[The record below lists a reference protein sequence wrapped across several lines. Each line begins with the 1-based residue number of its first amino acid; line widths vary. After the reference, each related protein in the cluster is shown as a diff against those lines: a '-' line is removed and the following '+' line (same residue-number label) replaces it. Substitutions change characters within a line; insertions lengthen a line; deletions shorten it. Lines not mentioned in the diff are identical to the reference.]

1 MIVEIS
7 HFLTILATGLFL
19 LSGLFVL
26 FSNQNEYISNL
37 IARTYSHAFFFLI
50 VSFGLY
56 IWLAATDNFSVLYIA
71 SHSNSALPTFYKISS
86 IWSAHEGSMFLW
98 IVFLALWGF
107 IFNINISQNN
117 PLKSLAI
124 GTLSIIIVGFLLF
137 LLLTSNPFQTIL
149 PIPPNNGADINPV
162 LQDPALVIHPP
173 TLYLGYVGFGIPFA
187 CAIAFLIKG
196 NSDIEWELMVKKW
209 SILAWIFLT
218 IGITLGS
225 WWAYYELGWGGY
237 WFWDPVENVALMP
250 WLASTAFIH
259 SLSVSIKSKR
269 LRVWTILLAISV
281 FSLSLFGAFIVRSG
295 IIDSVH
301 SFANDPERGLYLL
314 GFITVIIMTS
324 LILFVLRFSKI
335 QSKEKIKRFSKESF
349 ISINNIFFG
358 VLIFSVMLGVIY
370 PLIYE
375 YLFDQKIS
383 VGAPFYSAIFSPIVL
398 LACVFLI
405 FSVDSKWARKFKFN
419 LVSLPILFSTMVS
432 LLITFIFFYLYE
444 INDIYMNLLIFIG
457 FLIICRYIFEI
468 LQSFRFKKYINSFS
482 AIAHMALGLLL
493 ISISLNSVLSI
504 ERAISLKIDETE
516 KYKDLTIY
524 FQNINLSNYS
534 NYDSIEADLLIQTSN
549 GKSFMLSPEKRR
561 YFTRG
566 QITTETAIH
575 ATPLRDIYM
584 TIGDQLDDGSWV
596 VNIQINYLIRWIWFS
611 AALMSLAGI
620 LLIVTNNRAS
630 IRNKKQDYEIT
641 T

>member
-1 MIVEIS
+1 MIIEIS
-7 HFLTILATGLFL
+7 HFFTILATGLFL
-19 LSGLFVL
+19 LSGIFAV
-26 FSNQNEYISNL
+26 SIKNTEYVSNL
-37 IARTYSHAFFFLI
+37 ISRTYSHAFLFLLI
-50 VSFGLY
+50 SFGLY
-56 IWLAATDNFSVLYIA
+56 VWLAATDNFSVLYIA
-71 SHSNSALPTFYKISS
+71 SHSNSDLPTFYKISS

-98 IVFLALWGF
+98 IVFLALWGYLF
-107 IFNINISQNN
+107 NFNITQTN
-117 PLKSLAI
+117 PIKSLAI
-124 GTLSIIIVGFLLF
+124 GILSLIIVGFLLF

-149 PIPPNNGADINPV
+149 PIPPSNGADINPV

-187 CAIAFLIKG
+187 CALAFLIKG
-196 NSDIEWELMVKKW
+196 NTEIEWELMVQKW
-209 SILAWIFLT
+209 SVVAWIFLT

-250 WLASTAFIH
+250 WLAATAFIH

-269 LRVWTILLAISV
+269 LRVWTLLLSILV

-314 GFITVIIMTS
+314 GFISVIIITS
-324 LILFVLRFSKI
+324 LVLFVIRFSKI
-335 QSKEKIKRFSKESF
+335 QSITRVKRFSKESF

-358 VLIFSVMLGVIY
+358 VLVFSVMLGVIY

-375 YLFDQKIS
+375 YLFNQKIS
-383 VGAPFYSAIFSPIVL
+383 VGAPFYTAIFSPIVL
-398 LACVFLI
+398 IACIFLI
-405 FSVDSKWARKFKFN
+405 FSIDSKWSREFKLN
-419 LVSLPILFSTMVS
+419 LMNLPIILSTTLS
-432 LLITFIFFYLYE
+432 FLITFVFIFLYK
-444 INDIYMNLLIFIG
+444 IDDIYMNLLIFVG

-468 LQSFRFKKYINSFS
+468 YKSISAKKYINPFS

-493 ISISLNSVLSI
+493 ISISLNSVLSS
-504 ERAISLKIDETE
+504 ERAMSIKIDETE
-516 KYKDLTIY
+516 SYKDLTIY
-524 FQNINLSNYS
+524 FQNVNLSEAY
-534 NYDSIEADLLIQTSN
+534 NYDAIEADLLVQTTN
-549 GKSFMLSPEKRR
+549 GESFLLTPEKRR

-575 ATPLRDIYM
+575 ASLLRDIYM

-611 AALMSLAGI
+611 AILMCMAGI
-620 LLIVTNNRAS
+620 MLIFS
-630 IRNKKQDYEIT
+630 KKRLRR
-641 T
+641 

>member
-1 MIVEIS
+1 MIIEIS
-7 HFLTILATGLFL
+7 HFFTILATGLFL
-19 LSGLFVL
+19 LSGFFAV
-26 FSNQNEYISNL
+26 SIKNTEYISNL
-37 IARTYSHAFFFLI
+37 ISRTYSHAFLFLLI
-50 VSFGLY
+50 SFGLY
-56 IWLAATDNFSVLYIA
+56 VWLAATDNFSVLYIA
-71 SHSNSALPTFYKISS
+71 SHSNSELPIFYKISS

-107 IFNINISQNN
+107 LFNFYINQSN
-117 PLKSLAI
+117 PIKSLAV
-124 GTLSIIIVGFLLF
+124 GVLSLIIVGFLLF

-149 PIPPNNGADINPV
+149 PVPPSNGADINPV

-187 CAIAFLIKG
+187 CAIAFLIRG
-196 NSDIEWELMVKKW
+196 NSEIEWELIVQKW
-209 SILAWIFLT
+209 SIMAWIFLT

-250 WLASTAFIH
+250 WLAATAFIH

-269 LRVWTILLAISV
+269 LRVWTLLLSILV

-324 LILFVLRFSKI
+324 LVLFVIRFSKI
-335 QSKEKIKRFSKESF
+335 QSEITIKRLSKESF

-358 VLIFSVMLGVIY
+358 VLVFSVMLGVIY
-370 PLIYE
+370 PLVYE
-375 YLFDQKIS
+375 YLFNQKIS

-398 LACVFLI
+398 IACIFLI
-405 FSVDSKWARKFKFN
+405 FSIDSKWSRKFKFN
-419 LVSLPILFSTMVS
+419 LMNFPIVLSTMLSVF
-432 LLITFIFFYLYE
+432 ITFVFIYLYK
-444 INDIYMNLLIFIG
+444 IDDIYINLLIFIG
-457 FLIICRYIFEI
+457 FLIICRYILEI
-468 LQSFRFKKYINSFS
+468 YKSISEKKYINPFS
-482 AIAHMALGLLL
+482 VLAHMALGLLL
-493 ISISLNSVLSI
+493 ISISLNSVLSS
-504 ERAISLKIDETE
+504 ERAMSIKIDQEE
-516 KYKDLTIY
+516 SYKDLTIY
-524 FQNINLSNYS
+524 FQNINVSKAY
-534 NYDSIEADLLIQTSN
+534 NYDAIEADLLVQTKN
-549 GKSFMLSPEKRR
+549 GESFLLSPEKRR

-575 ATPLRDIYM
+575 ASLLRDIYM

-611 AALMSLAGI
+611 ALLMCLAGI
-620 LLIVTNNRAS
+620 MLIF
-630 IRNKKQDYEIT
+630 KKKRSRK
-641 T
+641 

>member
-1 MIVEIS
+1 MIIEIS
-7 HFLTILATGLFL
+7 HFFAILATGLFL
-19 LSGLFVL
+19 LSGIFAV
-26 FSNQNEYISNL
+26 SIKNTEYVSNL
-37 IARTYSHAFFFLI
+37 ISRTYSHAFLFLLI
-50 VSFGLY
+50 SFGLY
-56 IWLAATDNFSVLYIA
+56 VWLAATDNFSVLYIA
-71 SHSNSALPTFYKISS
+71 SHSNSDLPIFYKISS

-98 IVFLALWGF
+98 IVFLALWGCLF
-107 IFNINISQNN
+107 NFNITQTN
-117 PLKSLAI
+117 PIKSLAI
-124 GTLSIIIVGFLLF
+124 GILSLIIVGFLLF

-149 PIPPNNGADINPV
+149 PIPPSNGADINPV

-187 CAIAFLIKG
+187 CALAFLIKG
-196 NSDIEWELMVKKW
+196 NTEIEWELIVQKW
-209 SILAWIFLT
+209 SVVAWIFLT

-250 WLASTAFIH
+250 WLAATAFIH

-269 LRVWTILLAISV
+269 LRVWTLLLSILV

-314 GFITVIIMTS
+314 GFISVIIITS
-324 LILFVLRFSKI
+324 LVLFVIRFSKI
-335 QSKEKIKRFSKESF
+335 QSIIRVKRFSKESF

-358 VLIFSVMLGVIY
+358 VLVFSVMLGVIY

-375 YLFDQKIS
+375 YLFNQKIS
-383 VGAPFYSAIFSPIVL
+383 VGAPFYTAIFSPIVL
-398 LACVFLI
+398 IACIFLI
-405 FSVDSKWARKFKFN
+405 FSIDSKWSREFKLN
-419 LVSLPILFSTMVS
+419 LMNLPIILSTTLS
-432 LLITFIFFYLYE
+432 FLITFVFIFLYK
-444 INDIYMNLLIFIG
+444 IDDIYINLLIFVG

-468 LQSFRFKKYINSFS
+468 YKSISAKKYINPFS

-493 ISISLNSVLSI
+493 ISISLNSVLST
-504 ERAISLKIDETE
+504 ERAMSIKIDETE
-516 KYKDLTIY
+516 SYKDLTIY
-524 FQNINLSNYS
+524 FQNINLSEAY
-534 NYDSIEADLLIQTSN
+534 NYDAIEADLLIQTTN
-549 GKSFMLSPEKRR
+549 GESFLLSPEKRR

-575 ATPLRDIYM
+575 ASLLRDIYM

-611 AALMSLAGI
+611 AILMCMAGI
-620 LLIVTNNRAS
+620 MLIFS
-630 IRNKKQDYEIT
+630 KKRLRR
-641 T
+641 

>member
-1 MIVEIS
+1 MIIEIS
-7 HFLTILATGLFL
+7 HFFTILATGLFL
-19 LSGLFVL
+19 LSGIFAV
-26 FSNQNEYISNL
+26 SIKNTEYVSNL
-37 IARTYSHAFFFLI
+37 ISRTYSHAFLFLLI
-50 VSFGLY
+50 SFGLY
-56 IWLAATDNFSVLYIA
+56 VWLAATDNFSVLYIA
-71 SHSNSALPTFYKISS
+71 SHSNSDLPIFYKISS

-98 IVFLALWGF
+98 IVFLALWGYLF
-107 IFNINISQNN
+107 NFNITQTN
-117 PLKSLAI
+117 PIKSLAI
-124 GTLSIIIVGFLLF
+124 GILSLIIVGFLLF

-149 PIPPNNGADINPV
+149 PIPPSNGADINPV

-187 CAIAFLIKG
+187 CALAFLIKG
-196 NSDIEWELMVKKW
+196 NTEIEWELMVQKW
-209 SILAWIFLT
+209 SVVAWIFLT

-250 WLASTAFIH
+250 WLAATAFIH

-269 LRVWTILLAISV
+269 LRVWTLLLSILV

-314 GFITVIIMTS
+314 GFISVIIITS
-324 LILFVLRFSKI
+324 LVLFVIRFSKI
-335 QSKEKIKRFSKESF
+335 QSITRVKRFSKESF

-358 VLIFSVMLGVIY
+358 VLVFSVMLGVIY

-375 YLFDQKIS
+375 YLFNQKIS
-383 VGAPFYSAIFSPIVL
+383 VGAPFYTAIFSPIVL
-398 LACVFLI
+398 IACIFLI
-405 FSVDSKWARKFKFN
+405 FSIDSKWSREFKLN
-419 LVSLPILFSTMVS
+419 LMNLPIILSTTLS
-432 LLITFIFFYLYE
+432 FLITFVFIFLYK
-444 INDIYMNLLIFIG
+444 IDDIYMNLLIFVG

-468 LQSFRFKKYINSFS
+468 YKSISAKKYINPFS

-493 ISISLNSVLSI
+493 ISISLNSVLSS
-504 ERAISLKIDETE
+504 ERAMSIKIDETE
-516 KYKDLTIY
+516 SYKDLTIY
-524 FQNINLSNYS
+524 FQNVNLSEAY
-534 NYDSIEADLLIQTSN
+534 NYDAIEADLLVQTTN
-549 GKSFMLSPEKRR
+549 GESFLLSPEKRR

-575 ATPLRDIYM
+575 ASLLRDIYM

-611 AALMSLAGI
+611 AILMCMAGI
-620 LLIVTNNRAS
+620 MLIFS
-630 IRNKKQDYEIT
+630 KKRLRR
-641 T
+641 

>member
-1 MIVEIS
+1 MIIEIS
-7 HFLTILATGLFL
+7 HFFTILATGLFL
-19 LSGLFVL
+19 LSGIFAV
-26 FSNQNEYISNL
+26 SIKNTEYVSNL
-37 IARTYSHAFFFLI
+37 ISRTYTHAFLFLLI
-50 VSFGLY
+50 SFSLY
-56 IWLAATDNFSVLYIA
+56 VWLAATDNFSVLYIA
-71 SHSNSALPTFYKISS
+71 SHSNSDLPIFYKISS

-98 IVFLALWGF
+98 IVFLALWGYLF
-107 IFNINISQNN
+107 NFNITQAN
-117 PLKSLAI
+117 PIKSLAI
-124 GTLSIIIVGFLLF
+124 GIMSLIIVGFLLF

-149 PIPPNNGADINPV
+149 PIPPSNGADINPV

-187 CAIAFLIKG
+187 CALAFLIRG
-196 NSDIEWELMVKKW
+196 NTEIEWELMVQKW
-209 SILAWIFLT
+209 SVVAWIFLT

-250 WLASTAFIH
+250 WLAATAFIH

-269 LRVWTILLAISV
+269 LRVWTLLLSILV

-314 GFITVIIMTS
+314 GFISVIIITS
-324 LILFVLRFSKI
+324 LVLFVIRFSKI
-335 QSKEKIKRFSKESF
+335 QSMIRIKRLSKESF

-358 VLIFSVMLGVIY
+358 VLVFSVMLGVIY

-375 YLFDQKIS
+375 YLFNQKIS
-383 VGAPFYSAIFSPIVL
+383 VGAPFYAAIFSPIVL
-398 LACVFLI
+398 VACVFLI
-405 FSVDSKWARKFKFN
+405 FSIDSKWSRKFKYN
-419 LVSLPILFSTMVS
+419 LMNLPIILSTMLS
-432 LLITFIFFYLYE
+432 IFITFVFIYLYK
-444 INDIYMNLLIFIG
+444 INDLYINLLIFIG

-468 LQSFRFKKYINSFS
+468 YKSISAKKYINPFS

-493 ISISLNSVLSI
+493 ISISLNSVLST
-504 ERAISLKIDETE
+504 ERAMSIKIDETE
-516 KYKDLTIY
+516 SYKDLTIY
-524 FQNINLSNYS
+524 FQNINLSEAY
-534 NYDSIEADLLIQTSN
+534 NYDSIEADLLVQTTN
-549 GKSFMLSPEKRR
+549 GESFLLSPEKRR

-575 ATPLRDIYM
+575 ASLLRDIYM

-596 VNIQINYLIRWIWFS
+596 INIQINYLIRWIWFS
-611 AALMSLAGI
+611 ALLMCMAG
-620 LLIVTNNRAS
+620 LMLIFS
-630 IRNKKQDYEIT
+630 NKKSRL
-641 T
+641 

>member
-19 LSGLFVL
+19 LSGLFAT
-26 FSNQNEYISNL
+26 FINNTGYISNL

-50 VSFGLY
+50 ASFGLY
-56 IWLAATDNFSVLYIA
+56 VWLAATDNFSVLYIA
-71 SHSNSALPTFYKISS
+71 SHSNTNLPIFYKISS

-98 IVFLALWGF
+98 IVFLAVWGF
-107 IFNINISQNN
+107 IFNFKISQSN
-117 PLKSLAI
+117 PLKSL
-124 GTLSIIIVGFLLF
+124 TLGILSLVIVGFLLF

-149 PIPPNNGADINPV
+149 PIPPINGADINPV

-173 TLYLGYVGFGIPFA
+173 TLYLGYVGFSIPFA

-196 NSDIEWELMVKKW
+196 NSDIEWELMVQKW
-209 SILAWIFLT
+209 SIMAWIFLT

-250 WLASTAFIH
+250 WLAATAFIH
-259 SLSVSIKSKR
+259 SLSVSIKSKK
-269 LRVWTILLAISV
+269 LRVWTILLSILV

-314 GFITVIIMTS
+314 GFISLIIITS

-335 QSKEKIKRFSKESF
+335 QSIESIKRFSKESF
-349 ISINNIFFG
+349 VSINNIFFG
-358 VLIFSVMLGVIY
+358 VLIFSVMLGVTY

-375 YLFDQKIS
+375 YLLNQKIS
-383 VGAPFYSAIFSPIVL
+383 VGAPFYTAIFSPIVL
-398 LACVFLI
+398 LACIFLI
-405 FSVDSKWARKFKFN
+405 FSVDSKWSRRLKSN
-419 LVSLPILFSTMVS
+419 LLNLPVVISTASSVIITLLF
-432 LLITFIFFYLYE
+432 LYLFD
-444 INDIYMNLLIFIG
+444 INDLYMNSLIFVG
-457 FLIICRYIFEI
+457 FLIILRYMFEI
-468 LQSFRFKKYINSFS
+468 YKLIKFRKYINPFS
-482 AIAHMALGLLL
+482 AIAHIALGLLL
-493 ISISLNSVLSI
+493 ISISLNSSLST
-504 ERAISLKIDETE
+504 ERAMSLKIDETE
-516 KYKDLTIY
+516 KYKDLTIN
-524 FQNINLSNYS
+524 FQNINLSNGS
-534 NYDSIEADLLIQTSN
+534 NYDAIKADLLIQTTN
-549 GKSFMLSPEKRR
+549 GKSFKLSPEKRR

-575 ATPLRDIYM
+575 ASPIRDIYI

-596 VNIQINYLIRWIWFS
+596 VNIQLNYLIRWIWFS
-611 AALMSLAGI
+611 AILMSFAGI
-620 LLIVTNNRAS
+620 LLIIT
-630 IRNKKQDYEIT
+630 NKKSTFTFKKSIS
-641 T
+641 

>member
-19 LSGLFVL
+19 LSGLFAT
-26 FSNQNEYISNL
+26 FINNTEYISNL

-50 VSFGLY
+50 ASFGLY
-56 IWLAATDNFSVLYIA
+56 VWLAATDNFSVLYIA
-71 SHSNSALPTFYKISS
+71 SHSNTNLPIFYKISS

-98 IVFLALWGF
+98 IVFLAVWGF
-107 IFNINISQNN
+107 IFNFKISQSN
-117 PLKSLAI
+117 PLKSL
-124 GTLSIIIVGFLLF
+124 TLGILSLVIVGFLLF

-149 PIPPNNGADINPV
+149 PIPPINGADINPV

-173 TLYLGYVGFGIPFA
+173 TLYLGYVGFSIPFA

-196 NSDIEWELMVKKW
+196 NSDIEWELMVQKW
-209 SILAWIFLT
+209 SIMAWIFLT

-250 WLASTAFIH
+250 WLAATAFIH
-259 SLSVSIKSKR
+259 SLSVSIKSKK
-269 LRVWTILLAISV
+269 LRVWTILLSILV

-314 GFITVIIMTS
+314 GFISLIIITS

-335 QSKEKIKRFSKESF
+335 QSIESIKRFSKESF
-349 ISINNIFFG
+349 VSINNIFFG
-358 VLIFSVMLGVIY
+358 VLIFSVMLGVTY

-375 YLFDQKIS
+375 YLLNQKIS
-383 VGAPFYSAIFSPIVL
+383 VGAPFYTAIFSPIVL
-398 LACVFLI
+398 LACIFLI
-405 FSVDSKWARKFKFN
+405 FSVDSKWSRGLKSN
-419 LVSLPILFSTMVS
+419 LLNLPVVISTASSVIITLLF
-432 LLITFIFFYLYE
+432 LYLFD
-444 INDIYMNLLIFIG
+444 INDLYMNSLIFVG
-457 FLIICRYIFEI
+457 FLIILRYMFEI
-468 LQSFRFKKYINSFS
+468 YKLIKFRKYINPFS
-482 AIAHMALGLLL
+482 AIAHIALGLLL
-493 ISISLNSVLSI
+493 ISISLNSSLST
-504 ERAISLKIDETE
+504 ERAMSLKIDETE
-516 KYKDLTIY
+516 KYKDLTIN
-524 FQNINLSNYS
+524 FQNINLSNGS
-534 NYDSIEADLLIQTSN
+534 NYDAIKAELLIQTTN
-549 GKSFMLSPEKRR
+549 GKSFKLSPEKRR

-575 ATPLRDIYM
+575 ASPIRDIYV

-596 VNIQINYLIRWIWFS
+596 VNIQLNYLIRWIWFS
-611 AALMSLAGI
+611 AILMSFAGI
-620 LLIVTNNRAS
+620 LLIIT
-630 IRNKKQDYEIT
+630 NKKSTFTFKKSIS
-641 T
+641 